1 MGMDSRSSA
10 AELAFRFKLFV
21 AFAAFGAFAGGLLY
35 LARASGWKD
44 YTLIQYLRMLRALLF
59 DPQFANLKT
68 QFLLAAL
75 AGALALGLPIVVFYI
90 PAKKAGDK

>member
-10 AELAFRFKLFV
+10 SELAFRFKLFV
-21 AFAAFGAFAGGLLY
+21 ASGAFGAVVGGLLY
-35 LARASGWKD
+35 MAWASGWKG
-44 YTLIQYLRMLRALLF
+44 YTLVQYLRMLQALIF
-59 DPQFANLKT
+59 DSQFANLKT

-75 AGALALGLPIVVFYI
+75 AGALALSLPIVVFYI

>member
-21 AFAAFGAFAGGLLY
+21 ASGAFGAFVGGLLY
-35 LARASGWKD
+35 LAWASKWAD
-44 YTLIQYLRMLRALLF
+44 YTIVEYLRMLQALLF
-59 DPQFANLKT
+59 EPRFADLKT

-75 AGALALGLPIVVFYI
+75 AGALALSLPIVVFYV
-90 PAKKAGDK
+90 PTKTKKV